1 MVIEMN
7 IYGYYN
13 DSTLSG
19 NKLSIEEN
27 VGLLGDSIIKTNM
40 NIFNND
46 YSLIIDKQ
54 LAPEMYDILHDAL
67 YTGNVSYALSNLRNI
82 VDDYS
87 VVKYNISNVW
97 KYQVRRDRITS
108 KQYFVIHNDRLS
120 NASTVIYNSVSNNL
134 NNNSRAPFE
143 IDNNMTFGIEIE
155 CMVPSINN
163 LVDLINGESSLIK
176 ARYENY
182 NHSDHTG
189 NLWKFVTDSSLHA
202 VPNYQTIEIVSPI
215 LRGDNGFEQIKEI
228 CKFLDIVNAK
238 VNRSC
243 GFHVHFGAP
252 NMSKE
257 IRYQICKSYANNES
271 IINQLVSPSR
281 RDNGFCKSL
290 SNASLR
296 TLEFDRYY
304 KVNAFCAWDR
314 HQTVEFRQH
323 QGTVNLNKII
333 NWILFTR
340 NFLQRAA
347 YQQIETKNSIDEL
360 LETIQLSNKLSYW
373 TDRIN
378 DLQ

>member
-1 MVIEMN
+1 MN
-7 IYGYYN
+7 IYGYYT
-13 DSTLSG
+13 DSTFSG

-54 LAPEMYDILHDAL
+54 LAPEMYEILHETL
-67 YTGNVSYALSNLRNI
+67 YTCNVTYALSKLRNI
-82 VDDYS
+82 ANDYS
-87 VVKYNISNVW
+87 VVKYNISGVL
-97 KYQVRRDRITS
+97 KYQVRRDRMTA
-108 KQYFVIHNDRLS
+108 KQYFVIQNDRLS
-120 NASTVIYNSVSNNL
+120 TASTIIYNRVL
-134 NNNSRAPFE
+134 NSLNNSRAPFE

-155 CMVPSINN
+155 CMVPSINS
-163 LVDLINGESSLIK
+163 LVDLINSESSLIK

-202 VPNYQTIEIVSPI
+202 VPHYQTIEIVSPI

-228 CKFLDIVNAK
+228 CKFLDMVNAK

-257 IRYQICKSYANNES
+257 IRYQVCKSYANNES

-290 SNASLR
+290 SNVSLR
-296 TLEFDRYY
+296 TLEYDRYY

-323 QGTVNLNKII
+323 QGTVNVNKMI

-347 YQQIETKNSIDEL
+347 YQLIETKNSIDEL

>member
-1 MVIEMN
+1 MN
-7 IYGYYN
+7 IYGYYT

-27 VGLLGDSIIKTNM
+27 VGLLGNCIIKTNM

-54 LAPEMYDILHDAL
+54 LAPEMYEILHETL
-67 YTGNVSYALSNLRNI
+67 YAYNVSSALIKLRNI
-82 VDDYS
+82 ANDYS

-97 KYQVRRDRITS
+97 KYQVRRDRVTS
-108 KQYFVIHNDRLS
+108 KQYFVIHNDKLS

-163 LVDLINGESSLIK
+163 LVDLINSESSLIK

-202 VPNYQTIEIVSPI
+202 VPHYQTIEIVSPI
-215 LRGDNGFEQIKEI
+215 LKGDNGFEQIKEI
-228 CKFLDIVNAK
+228 CKFLDMVNAK

-290 SNASLR
+290 SNVSLR
-296 TLEFDRYY
+296 TLEYDRYY

-323 QGTVNLNKII
+323 QGTVDLNKII

-347 YQQIETKNSIDEL
+347 YQLIETKNSIDEL
-360 LETIQLSNKLSYW
+360 LETIQLSDKLTYW

>member
-134 NNNSRAPFE
+134 NNNSRVPFE

>member
-1 MVIEMN
+1 MN